1 MSFRWTDYRA
11 RTALEKVLG
20 EGLCWIDTQ
29 SSESSYWFPSLFP
42 GRNAQAV
49 AT

>member
-42 GRNAQAV
+42 GRNAQVV